1 MRFAQT
7 VSIDFAGAPSTR
19 RPCDSMAVTEIRV
32 SPRSSSSPTVTSS
45 SGANSREVFSERS
58 SQDTTSGTEIGFG
71 SRVTTFEM
79 ASHFEHRTTPSKTI
93 SSFRRSCLG
102 GRGAARP
109 RRISGTLGPGRLAR
123 PSSMSNAA
131 DALRICVRRHSR
143 VGAFIDSNNETLM
156 VPANGGRE
164 ALRDLVGV
172 PPETETEAL
181 LRENNELLTQLI
193 VEVRKI
199 LREMETMNEMTRRRL
214 PYKWIPGES
223 NQDDKNM

>member
-1 MRFAQT
+1 
-7 VSIDFAGAPSTR
+7 
-19 RPCDSMAVTEIRV
+19 
-32 SPRSSSSPTVTSS
+32 
-45 SGANSREVFSERS
+45 
-58 SQDTTSGTEIGFG
+58 
-71 SRVTTFEM
+71 
-79 ASHFEHRTTPSKTI
+79 
-93 SSFRRSCLG
+93 
-102 GRGAARP
+102 
-109 RRISGTLGPGRLAR
+109 
-123 PSSMSNAA
+123 MSNAA
-131 DALRICVRRHSR
+131 DALRICVRGHSS

-156 VPANGGRE
+156 VPANAWTA

-181 LRENNELLTQLI
+181 LRENNELLKQLI